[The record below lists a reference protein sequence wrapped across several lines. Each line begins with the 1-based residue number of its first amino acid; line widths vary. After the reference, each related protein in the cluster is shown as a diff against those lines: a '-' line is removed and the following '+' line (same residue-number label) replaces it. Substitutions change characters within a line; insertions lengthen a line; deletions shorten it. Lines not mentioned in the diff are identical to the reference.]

1 MKTLKS
7 KKALQRGLRI
17 LSLTETDT
25 GVEGIIQLLNDEGKY
40 QNYKVLY
47 DMRDEFEVLVV
58 IDSNKDCV
66 LFESTEDQEHSNI
79 GLFLISKL
87 YGHLP
92 IHVNRAKQ
100 EVDRLKREAVRKV
113 NRLAKIEAEKVER
126 ALRLKANREAKLAQ
140 KAHTT

>member
-17 LSLTETDT
+17 ISLTENDH
-25 GVEGIIQLLNDEGKY
+25 GVEGVIQFLNDEGKY
-40 QNYKVLY
+40 EDHKVLY

-66 LFESTEDQEHSNI
+66 LFESTEDQEHTNV

-100 EVDRLKREAVRKV
+100 EADRLKREAVRKA

-126 ALRLKANREAKLAQ
+126 ARMLRMNREAKLA
-140 KAHTT
+140 KKGVEV